1 MFADTVSYSAAL
13 LAGLLSFFSPCVLP
27 LIPAYFTFITGFS
40 LDELTHRQDMEIRK
54 KVILSTIAYILGFSF
69 IFILMGASASF
80 LGSYLFKYMDTIRIV
95 GGVFIIVFGF
105 HLTGVFRI
113 RILEFE
119 KRVHLD
125 KKPLHFLG
133 TFIIGMAFGT
143 GWSPCIGPLLGS
155 ILIIAGS
162 KDTVFQGIGLLG
174 VYSLG
179 LGIPFLALSIFI
191 NFILIF
197 LKKAAPAMRYLNII
211 GGILLIAVGLLLV
224 SNKLN
229 FIPSA
234 S

>member
-1 MFADTVSYSAAL
+1 MFADTVTYSAAL

-40 LDELTHRQDMEIRK
+40 LDELTSRQDMEIRK

-80 LGSYLFKYMDTIRIV
+80 LGSYLFKYMDTIRVV

-113 RILEFE
+113 RLLEFE

-162 KDTVFQGIGLLG
+162 KDTVFQGIGLLA

-191 NFILIF
+191 NFILTF

-224 SNKLN
+224 TNKLN
-229 FIPSA
+229 FLPSA